1 MTIVKDA
8 LIDEITERAATS
20 QELFETIKTC
30 KTKIKAK
37 TFKKRLK
44 ENNLILA
51 DLLISLDKLDNSEYN
66 NQNNKNDGINDVEQI
81 EQSQ

>member
-8 LIDEITERAATS
+8 LMEEITERAATS
-20 QELFETIKTC
+20 QELFDTIKNS

-37 TFKKRLK
+37 TYKKRLK

-51 DLLISLDKLDNSEYN
+51 DLLISLDKLENSEYN
-66 NQNNKNDGINDVEQI
+66 DQNNKNDGINDVQQTQ
-81 EQSQ
+81 QSQ